1 MKTFCMKIKRAK
13 TDLTEVYD
21 EKTKGKFLT
30 KNGGSAAIRGV
41 DGGHGI
47 ECGADGGAG

>member
-1 MKTFCMKIKRAK
+1 MKIKQAK

-30 KNGGSAAIRGV
+30 KNGSNLAVRGA

-47 ECGADGGAG
+47 ECGADGGTG